1 MACEPSPSCGGRPAS
16 AGLLL
21 RVDRP
26 RGCRRPLPGR
36 NARALGRWAACRDRA
51 VPSTPFDAPASRPP
65 EPFRAG
71 ARLTVIANW
80 TARPPI
86 PRCPVVRIWR
96 RSPRRCQASPVGTP
110 GGVSGIRPTSATALG
125 FLSPGFRGGDRG
137 SAASLPSPS
146 PFACPRL
153 PRAARASAPP
163 YAPALA
169 RGSPGSVRV
178 PLTSGCTCP
187 IASASAAANGKTWP
201 RPSASSACRVAS
213 GVRGPISSVPAS

>member
-51 VPSTPFDAPASRPP
+51 VPSTPFGAPAPSTPFDAPASRPP

-96 RSPRRCQASPVGTP
+96 RSSPDAAKP
-110 GGVSGIRPTSATALG
+110 APSAPPAG
-125 FLSPGFRGGDRG
+125 FLVFGPLPPRYSAVCHREFRGGGIGG
-137 SAASLPSPS
+137 SAAKSAE
-146 PFACPRL
+146 PFAVRL
-153 PRAARASAPP
+153 PLGSPCGSALRAPP
-163 YAPALA
+163 SS
-169 RGSPGSVRV
+169 RSP
-178 PLTSGCTCP
+178 L
-187 IASASAAANGKTWP
+187 
-201 RPSASSACRVAS
+201 SSQAGAQIHGLR
-213 GVRGPISSVPAS
+213 

>member
-51 VPSTPFDAPASRPP
+51 VPSTPFGAPAPSTPFDAPASRPP

-86 PRCPVVRIWR
+86 PRCPVVRIWQ
-96 RSPRRCQASPVGTP
+96 RSPPTLPSQPRRHPRRGFWYSAHFRHGTRLCVTGSFGA
-110 GGVSGIRPTSATALG
+110 GGSGARRP
-125 FLSPGFRGGDRG
+125 
-137 SAASLPSPS
+137 SLPSPS
-146 PFACPRL
+146 PFACPLGSPCGSALR
-153 PRAARASAPP
+153 APP
-163 YAPALA
+163 SS
-169 RGSPGSVRV
+169 RSP
-178 PLTSGCTCP
+178 L
-187 IASASAAANGKTWP
+187 
-201 RPSASSACRVAS
+201 SSQAGAQIHGLR
-213 GVRGPISSVPAS
+213 

>member
-51 VPSTPFDAPASRPP
+51 VPSTPFGAPAPSTPFDAPASRPP

-96 RSPRRCQASPVGTP
+96 RSPPTLPSQPRRHPRRGFWYSAQFRH
-110 GGVSGIRPTSATALG
+110 GIQLFCHWDFGA
-125 FLSPGFRGGDRG
+125 GDRG

-146 PFACPRL
+146 SFACPRL
-153 PRAARASAPP
+153 SVRLCAVAPP
-163 YAPALA
+163 SSPPSPTSRATHPA
-169 RGSPGSVRV
+169 RWGS
-178 PLTSGCTCP
+178 
-187 IASASAAANGKTWP
+187 
-201 RPSASSACRVAS
+201 SSRA
-213 GVRGPISSVPAS
+213 

>member
-51 VPSTPFDAPASRPP
+51 VPSTPFGPPAPSTPFDAPASRPP

-110 GGVSGIRPTSATALG
+110 GGVSGIRPTSATVLG
-125 FLSPGFRGGDRG
+125 CVSPGVSGRGDRG
-137 SAASLPSPS
+137 LGGQVCRALRRSP
-146 PFACPRL
+146 APRL
-153 PRAARASAPP
+153 
-163 YAPALA
+163 
-169 RGSPGSVRV
+169 SVRLGASGSSLV
-178 PLTSGCTCP
+178 PQSP
-187 IASASAAANGKTWP
+187 KQPSRRPNP
-201 RPSASSACRVAS
+201 RPPLSHGGAF
-213 GVRGPISSVPAS
+213 